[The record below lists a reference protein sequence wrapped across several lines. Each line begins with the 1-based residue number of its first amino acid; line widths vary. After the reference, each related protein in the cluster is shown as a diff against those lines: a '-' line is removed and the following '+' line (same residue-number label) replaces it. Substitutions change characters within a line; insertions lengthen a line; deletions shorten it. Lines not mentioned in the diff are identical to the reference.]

1 MNLEVKNLTEYL
13 EKIKEVY
20 LKLYPKAISSEF
32 GDNFEN
38 GLFFR
43 GQSHH
48 GHGLSPGVLRTK
60 DDIKAEKTML
70 FNFRDYMPQHNLS
83 FDFIKKRIE
92 ILAWMQHYR
101 IPTRLLD
108 WSFSPLIS
116 LYFACGSDKEDGAV
130 FVFNPW
136 LYTGDKIFKGP
147 PKTDHHSAHIYARS
161 LMSDRLDNIDSIL
174 KIVKR
179 KYDVDLEKRSLKM
192 PFPFVS
198 SFNNQRILHQ
208 KGCFTIQGSDNDD
221 FQAQLG
227 DSQKKYIAK
236 IIIKNTSLIKKEL
249 SMLFINEYS
258 VYPDF
263 EGMAK
268 QLKAD
273 KSLYKVHF

>member
-1 MNLEVKNLTEYL
+1 MSLEANNLTEYL

-20 LKLYPKAISSEF
+20 LQLYPRAVSKEF
-32 GDNFEN
+32 GDNFDN

-43 GQSHH
+43 GQSNYK
-48 GHGLSPGVLRTK
+48 HGLIPGVLRTEE
-60 DDIKAEKTML
+60 DIKAEKTLL

-83 FDFIKKRIE
+83 FDFINERIE
-92 ILAWMQHYR
+92 ILSWMQHYR

-116 LYFACGSDKEDGAV
+116 LYFACGSEKNDGAV

-136 LYTGDKIFKGP
+136 LYTGDQVFKGR

-161 LMSDRLDNIDSIL
+161 LMSDRLDNPNGIL

-179 KYDVDLEKRSLKM
+179 KYDVDLEKDSLRM

-208 KGCFTIQGSDNDD
+208 KGCFTIQGTVNDD
-221 FQAQLG
+221 FEKQLEH
-227 DSQKKYIAK
+227 SKQKYISK

-249 SMLFINEYS
+249 SLLFINEYS